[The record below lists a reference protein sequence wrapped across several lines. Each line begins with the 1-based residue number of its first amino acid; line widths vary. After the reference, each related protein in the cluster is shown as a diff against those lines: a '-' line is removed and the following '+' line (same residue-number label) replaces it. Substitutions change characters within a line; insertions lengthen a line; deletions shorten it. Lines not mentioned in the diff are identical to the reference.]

1 MIQLLLNQLLV
12 LLTLGLF
19 SGLFQLS
26 NFDLLEVQW
35 MKLSYQTK
43 VLSSVKIL
51 LHHSLT
57 VSKIF
62 NGEKNC
68 EISSCVISR
77 I

>member
-26 NFDLLEVQW
+26 NFHLLEVQY

-43 VLSSVKIL
+43 VYQVQRFFHI
-51 LHHSLT
+51 T
-57 VSKIF
+57 A
-62 NGEKNC
+62 
-68 EISSCVISR
+68 
-77 I
+77 